1 MIHYFNFYFKGQFQH
16 ILGNIP
22 SHLLSSCCLSCNQV
36 ALTKTCKYQWISA
49 AAVTQSITSAAQS
62 ISFVALP
69 HLTRAGLCWWL
80 AKHCFAAEHMQTPVL
95 TKQHLFAPLKLG
107 PNAPVLAACTA
118 YHGFHFR
125 QYNPDQEQVLAL
137 QGQAP
142 RLPHWA
148 WTALVTPAPSLAG
161 AERCLLHRI
170 QQNQHN
176 QESLFNSALWHF
188 RHSKVTAELHLPGT
202 AAAIHPFHVAC
213 QAADGTQAP

>member
-1 MIHYFNFYFKGQFQH
+1 MIHYFNFYFKVQFQH

-62 ISFVALP
+62 NSFVALP

-80 AKHCFAAEHMQTPVL
+80 AKHCFAAEHVQTPVL

-107 PNAPVLAACTA
+107 PNAPVLAARTA

-142 RLPHWA
+142 RLPHGMDS
-148 WTALVTPAPSLAG
+148 TGHPSTQPCRSR
-161 AERCLLHRI
+161 EV
-170 QQNQHN
+170 
-176 QESLFNSALWHF
+176 SATQD
-188 RHSKVTAELHLPGT
+188 TAEPAQLGVLVQFST
-202 AAAIHPFHVAC
+202 VAL
-213 QAADGTQAP
+213 QTQQGHS